1 MTRRSQTGYKSQQ
14 ATGTTNNVSK
24 KGVTERYNG
33 QPLELP
39 PLAHMLPWSVLQDPE
54 AVASLEHMLPMMMPM
69 MPMVSIEAQD
79 LVGEWID
86 SMGHQITVLCTDAFD
101 SANPQLQATLS
112 KAHQN
117 DVILSVKSLGSADC
131 HPAFANTGWRCGH
144 SWLDLSMSMPDQLVW
159 VSENGNMMTCW
170 IKATLA
176 GPQKK
181 FDPLGLMSSEADS
194 VSFLSN
200 LTHSDASDDSVKNV
214 ETEDIEYNYDR
225 SQQSPVF
232 DPLNLSKTLA

>member
-39 PLAHMLPWSVLQDPE
+39 PLAYMLPWSVLQHPE
-54 AVASLEHMLPMMMPM
+54 AFASLEHMLPMMPT
-69 MPMVSIEAQD
+69 VSIEAQD

-86 SMGHQITVLCTDAFD
+86 SVGHRITVLCTDAFD
-101 SANPQLQATLS
+101 SANPQLQAKLS
-112 KAHQN
+112 KAHQR

-131 HPAFANTGWRCGH
+131 HPAFANTGWTCGH

-159 VSENGNMMTCW
+159 VSEYGNMTCW

-176 GPQKK
+176 GPPEE
-181 FDPLGLMSSEADS
+181 FDPLGVMSSEADS

-200 LTHSDASDDSVKNV
+200 FTHSDVSDDSVKNM
-214 ETEDIEYNYDR
+214 ETEDVEYNYDR

-232 DPLNLSKTLA
+232 DPLKLLKTLA